1 MFIIAEGNEELSVGK
16 DLNSMKGGSWAVTL
30 RLHLIYHK
38 KILFLFFFFFLEVIL
53 TSAFVL

>member
-30 RLHLIYHK
+30 RLHLIYDTK
-38 KILFLFFFFFLEVIL
+38 YYSSSPSSWK
-53 TSAFVL
+53 